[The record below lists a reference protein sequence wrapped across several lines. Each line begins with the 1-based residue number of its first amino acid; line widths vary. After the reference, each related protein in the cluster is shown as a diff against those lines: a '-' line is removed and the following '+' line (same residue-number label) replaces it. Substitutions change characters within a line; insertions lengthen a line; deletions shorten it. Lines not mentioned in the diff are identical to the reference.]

1 MNALNTVVNR
11 EDLEDLV
18 ECVQRNTDYLFMA
31 FLMHIHD
38 AEMKDACKQKLLE
51 IKWYLDRVYD
61 PQLAALKRQARMY
74 YQKWLSLKDTD
85 EKTAAQVYR
94 EYLKL
99 QCKIK
104 LQDTPL

>member
-1 MNALNTVVNR
+1 MNTVVNR
-11 EDLEDLV
+11 EHLEELI
-18 ECVQRNTDYLFMA
+18 ECVQRNTDYLSMA
-31 FLMHIHD
+31 FLMHIQN
-38 AEMKDACKQKLLE
+38 AEMRDACEHKLFE
-51 IKWYLDRVYD
+51 IKWFLDRVYD

-85 EKTAAQVYR
+85 EKTAAHVYL

-104 LQDTPL
+104 LQDIPI